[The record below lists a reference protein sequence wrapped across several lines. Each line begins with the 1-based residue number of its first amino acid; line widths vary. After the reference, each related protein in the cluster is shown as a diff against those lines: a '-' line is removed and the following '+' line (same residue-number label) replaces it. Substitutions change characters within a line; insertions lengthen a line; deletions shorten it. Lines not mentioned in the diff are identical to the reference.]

1 MVVVSWAVFIWL
13 LVLFASVLYQFG
25 WVAWM
30 IVAGLLRH
38 A

>member
-1 MVVVSWAVFIWL
+1 MTVVSWAVFIWIVVGFL
-13 LVLFASVLYQFG
+13 SVLYQFG

-30 IVAGLLRH
+30 IAADLLRH

>member
-1 MVVVSWAVFIWL
+1 MRVVAW
-13 LVLFASVLYQFG
+13 LVLGWLIILYASVLYQFG